1 MSEFKQQATIVGERL
16 KEGIDTALEELID
29 LYKQRIFN
37 IAYRYTGDR
46 DEAFDLSQ
54 EIFLRAYSKIKLFKS
69 GTNFNAWFMRLAINT
84 AINYRKKSGKNPS
97 HEAFEIT
104 VPLEDAVSSD
114 ITEGLE
120 NQEKQR
126 RIQTLLNKLP
136 RRERLV
142 LILQLWEERKV
153 SEIAEI
159 MGTSVKSVESL
170 LTRARK
176 RLRKLAEKSEG
187 F

>member
-1 MSEFKQQATIVGERL
+1 MHDIQAI
-16 KEGIDTALEELID
+16 
-29 LYKQRIFN
+29 
-37 IAYRYTGDR
+37 
-46 DEAFDLSQ
+46 
-54 EIFLRAYSKIKLFKS
+54 
-69 GTNFNAWFMRLAINT
+69 T